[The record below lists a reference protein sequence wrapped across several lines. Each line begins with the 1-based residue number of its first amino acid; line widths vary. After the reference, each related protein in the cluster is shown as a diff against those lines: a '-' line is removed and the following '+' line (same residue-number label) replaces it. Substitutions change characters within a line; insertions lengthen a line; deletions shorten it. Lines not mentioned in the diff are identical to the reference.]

1 MVVVCWLKRRD
12 PLHSS
17 DDEFYQIKARRGRWS
32 PESFSKDWCL
42 FWKPET
48 PRAEELK
55 VFQSF
60 WRRRRD
66 WAMVH
71 ASECC
76 EATEYSVWISFN
88 RIECNKSAGKSVW
101 LNHIRNGVVC
111 KNLIGLFGAVLS
123 WPHNAK
129 KILQWPMKTNG
140 SLKWYAG
147 NFGYPNSRGERARD
161 TLSQSIATV
170 QKVNLTNF
178 IRKHERR
185 EPPFKGRGRS
195 NLWETCCQA
204 CT

>member
-1 MVVVCWLKRRD
+1 MIPWKLLQRLMFILETRDTACRRIKSISIILKEKRM
-12 PLHSS
+12 
-17 DDEFYQIKARRGRWS
+17 GNG
-32 PESFSKDWCL
+32 
-42 FWKPET
+42 
-48 PRAEELK
+48 PRI
-55 VFQSF
+55 
-60 WRRRRD
+60 
-66 WAMVH
+66 
-71 ASECC
+71 ECC

-147 NFGYPNSRGERARD
+147 NFGYPNSRGERERD

-195 NLWETCCQA
+195 NLWEKCCQA